1 VPTLPPLVASLAV
14 TEALRIATGAQPSRG
29 VLSLCVWENGFRSA
43 RSFTKTL
50 PRAGCPVCARESF
63 PALESQAAAEV
74 VKLCGRRSVQVAPSG
89 RERPDF
95 DALEDR
101 LARVGRVRRSPQLL
115 NADLEDVSL
124 TIFSDGRCVVR
135 GTEDPGRARSL
146 YDRYVGH

>member
-1 VPTLPPLVASLAV
+1 
-14 TEALRIATGAQPSRG
+14 
-29 VLSLCVWENGFRSA
+29 
-43 RSFTKTL
+43 
-50 PRAGCPVCARESF
+50 VCARASF
-63 PALESQAAAEV
+63 PALESEGAAEV
-74 VKLCGRRSVQVAPSG
+74 VKLCGRRSVQVAPSA

-95 DALEDR
+95 DALEER

-146 YDRYVGH
+146 YDRYVGR